1 MAKTGK
7 KVFQIAKELL
17 VSHDEIIA
25 FLQKAGYKTVKSHMS
40 IVDDEM
46 MEKVQARFSKEK
58 KYAESYQK
66 QKVRKGK
73 SDDSLQVSPAE
84 LHIEMDK
91 GVPDTHVEPAEP
103 MVVPLE
109 AGIAVK
115 APVETPVEMIKTE
128 EKGPVPETKFD
139 VKKEETAEAKQKS
152 HLRDTDLRIEDK
164 PLHETEKVDKKKVDL
179 LENLKSSQKTI
190 EEFKLAFEKAR
201 QQLERQALK
210 DEGYEIVGGRRVRK
224 KKTKSDSTEVVA
236 EPESAA
242 EDKTSKTKKKKR
254 KKSKINE
261 KDVETAIRETLARM
275 DDSSTLGE
283 ERQKRKKRR
292 RAEREAEAIEQA
304 QSEESNLLKVPE
316 YVSVHELA
324 DLMEVEVSEVIKTCL
339 SLGLIVSINQ
349 RLDMDTI
356 TLVAS
361 EFDYEVERA
370 EAFDLDDSIEEEESE
385 GGELVPRAPIVTI
398 MGHVD
403 HGKTSLLDYIRS
415 ANVVAGEAGGITQ
428 HIGAYEVELKD
439 KRRITF
445 LDTPGH
451 EAFTAM
457 RARGAQITD
466 IVVIVVAADDNV
478 MPQTLEAIN
487 HAQAAG
493 VPIIIAVNKI
503 DKPEANALRIRTQL
517 SEKNIL
523 VEDWGGKYQCVEI
536 SAKKGL
542 NVDTL
547 LEKILLEA
555 EVMELKSKSRCRAKG
570 TVVEARLDKG
580 RGASST
586 ILVSE
591 GTLEVGQPFIC
602 GIYAGRVKAMYDERG
617 RNISKAGPST
627 PVQVIGF
634 DGLPQAGDKFVV
646 TTNERTAKE
655 LAFKRQQLKREQ
667 EHRRVRFLTLDE
679 ISKQVKLGRVQ
690 SLPIILKGDVDG
702 SVEALSDSIQRLS
715 NAEVKVDIIHRGV
728 GVITESDVLLA
739 SASGAVI
746 IGFHV
751 RPNLNARKLAEKE
764 TIDIRYY
771 NIIYDC
777 IEDIRKALEGM
788 LEPEFED
795 KVTGTVEIREIF
807 KISKIGTVAGCYVV
821 DGKINRTQ
829 PIRLVRNGEVV
840 FEGRLGS
847 LKRFKDDVREVA
859 VGFECGLT
867 IDNYNDI
874 KAGDVIEC
882 YERVETKRTLSV

>member
-1 MAKTGK
+1 MPKSGK
-7 KVFQIAKELL
+7 KIFQIAKELL

-25 FLQKAGYKTVKSHMS
+25 FLQKAGYKSVKSHMS

-46 MEKVQARFSKEK
+46 LEKVQARFSKEK

-66 QKVRKGK
+66 QKVKKGK
-73 SDDSLQVSPAE
+73 AEEQPQTSIFDSHAEVLKEESEALVAPAPLPTTVEVHEHAPVTEVAAEVEKPAE
-84 LHIEMDK
+84 ER
-91 GVPDTHVEPAEP
+91 
-103 MVVPLE
+103 
-109 AGIAVK
+109 K
-115 APVETPVEMIKTE
+115 APAQEKTE
-128 EKGPVPETKFD
+128 IAD
-139 VKKEETAEAKQKS
+139 AKSKS
-152 HLRDTDLRIEDK
+152 QLRDTDLRLEDK
-164 PLHETEKVDKKKVDL
+164 PIPEADKTDKKKVDL

-201 QQLERQALK
+201 QQLEKQALK

-224 KKTKSDSTEVVA
+224 KKGKVEPVA
-236 EPESAA
+236 EPAVVS
-242 EDKTSKTKKKKR
+242 EDKSAKTKRKKR
-254 KKSKINE
+254 KKTKVNE
-261 KDVETAIRETLARM
+261 KDVEAAIRETLAKM
-275 DDSSTLGE
+275 DDATTLGE
-283 ERQKRKKRR
+283 ERQKRKRRR
-292 RAEREAEAIEQA
+292 RAEREAEALEHA
-304 QSEESNLLKVPE
+304 QTDEANILRVPE

-324 DLMEVEVSEVIKTCL
+324 DLMDVEVSEVIKTCL

-361 EFDYEVERA
+361 EFDYDIEKA
-370 EAFDLDDSIEEEESE
+370 EAFDLEESDLE
-385 GGELVPRAPIVTI
+385 DDEAGELMPRAPIVTI

-428 HIGAYEVELKD
+428 HIGAYEVQLRD
-439 KRRITF
+439 NRRITF

-457 RARGAQITD
+457 RARGAQVTD
-466 IVVIVVAADDNV
+466 IVVIVVAADDSV
-478 MPQTLEAIN
+478 MPQTMEAIN

-493 VPIIIAVNKI
+493 VPIIIAINKI
-503 DKPEANALRIRTQL
+503 DKPEANPLRIRTQL

-536 SAKKGL
+536 SAKKGM
-542 NVDTL
+542 NVDQL

-555 EVMELKSKSRCRAKG
+555 EVMELKARRGCRAKG

-586 ILVSE
+586 ILVAE
-591 GTLEVGQPFIC
+591 GSLEVGQPFIC
-602 GIYAGRVKAMYDERG
+602 GIYAGRVKAMFDERG
-617 RNISKAGPST
+617 RNIVTAGPST

-646 TTNERTAKE
+646 TANERIAKE
-655 LAFKRQQLKREQ
+655 LAFKRQQLRREQ

-679 ISKQVKLGRVQ
+679 ISKQVRLGKVQ
-690 SLPIILKGDVDG
+690 TLPIILKGDVDG

-715 NAEVKVDIIHRGV
+715 NNEVKVDIIHRGV

-777 IEDIRKALEGM
+777 IEDIRKALEGL
-788 LEPEFED
+788 LEPEYED

-807 KISKIGTVAGCYVV
+807 KISKIGTVGGCYVV

-829 PIRLVRNGEVV
+829 PVRLVRNGEVV
-840 FEGRLGS
+840 HEGRLGS
-847 LKRFKDDVREVA
+847 LKRFKDDAKEVS

-867 IDNYNDI
+867 LDNFNDI
-874 KAGDVIEC
+874 KTGDVIEC

>member
-73 SDDSLQVSPAE
+73 SDDSLQASPAE

-91 GVPDTHVEPAEP
+91 GVPDSHVEPAEP
-103 MVVPLE
+103 MVVPTE
-109 AGIAVK
+109 AGIAAK

-128 EKGPVPETKFD
+128 EKGPVPETKSD

-242 EDKTSKTKKKKR
+242 EDKTSKAKKKKR

-261 KDVETAIRETLARM
+261 KDVETAIRETLAKM

-428 HIGAYEVELKD
+428 HIGAYEVELRD

-555 EVMELKSKSRCRAKG
+555 EVMELKSKSHCRAKG